1 MEKLT
6 PEQQAEIKKMS
17 SARLA
22 LKLRT
27 VDVEEEAINA
37 MDREGLMARWAQC
50 IMEGRDKPK
59 EPDASLQYQS
69 FEFEKWKYQKEL
81 EYRQLEEERRQE
93 LERLEHEQQ
102 EDKTQRE
109 LERQK
114 WEREIRL
121 RELKLRE
128 EELSRLERLD
138 KKEQEKRES
147 LAVQSKFFGEV
158 LTNIIWK
165 FPHDAADIPLFFD
178 HIENLFD
185 EYEVPAN
192 IQARL
197 LHAQLT
203 EKAKAL
209 TARLSKDQSADYKQ
223 LKDFLLSEYKLSPQ
237 QYRQRFLNATNQSEE
252 TYALFA
258 SCLKNMLLYYAGS
271 HGIDQDFDKFVSLVV
286 ADRLKTALPEHCLK
300 FILAQE
306 GDSWLSDQGGPPK
319 LSMCTWTRISLMVAH
334 AAQGQQS
341 GGHEKVPVTGP
352 PPLSAVPRV
361 FKPQTTTSGSG
372 TGCYKC
378 HSQSHKVKNCPQRKA
393 KQAAGKTAR
402 VGACA
407 VQQNVDV
414 ARSDS
419 IGGGQV
425 SIAQPPAKL
434 PSSADAV
441 QPEQPRDLD
450 AHTVA
455 LCVSNVVA
463 EFPSTRSCGKAGCD
477 CIEADAFHNR
487 TYIEMKIENLAA
499 HKALVDGGAEVC
511 CIDANLVRH
520 LK

>member
-22 LKLRT
+22 LKLQK
-27 VDVEEEAINA
+27 VGVEEEAINA
-37 MDREGLMARWAQC
+37 MDREGLMATWAQC

-93 LERLEHEQQ
+93 LERLERERR
-102 EDKTQRE
+102 EDKKQRE

-158 LTNIIWK
+158 LKNIIWK

-197 LHAQLT
+197 LQAQLT

-237 QYRQRFLNATNQSEE
+237 QYRQRFLNATKQSEE

-258 SCLKNMLLYYAGS
+258 SRLKNMLLYYARS
-271 HGIDQDFDKFVSLVV
+271 RGIDQDFDKFVSLVV

-306 GDSWLSDQGGPPK
+306 GDSWLSYDK
-319 LSMCTWTRISLMVAH
+319 L
-334 AAQGQQS
+334 AQAVDVYMNSHFTDGRPRGAGAQS

-352 PPLSAVPRV
+352 PPPSAVPRV

-372 TGCYKC
+372 TGCYEC

-407 VQQNVDV
+407 VQQNVDM

-434 PSSADAV
+434 PSSATRTAGAAERPGCTHCRIV
-441 QPEQPRDLD
+441 CEQR
-450 AHTVA
+450 
-455 LCVSNVVA
+455 
-463 EFPSTRSCGKAGCD
+463 
-477 CIEADAFHNR
+477 
-487 TYIEMKIENLAA
+487 
-499 HKALVDGGAEVC
+499 C
-511 CIDANLVRH
+511 C
-520 LK
+520 